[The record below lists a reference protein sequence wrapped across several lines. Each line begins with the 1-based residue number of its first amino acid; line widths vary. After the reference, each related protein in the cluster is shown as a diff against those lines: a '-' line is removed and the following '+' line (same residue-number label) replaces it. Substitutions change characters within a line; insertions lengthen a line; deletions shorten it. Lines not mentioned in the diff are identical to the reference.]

1 MLTSFLPVRHV
12 SEFAADVR
20 QSLTKPGQRELP
32 SKYLYDEVG
41 SALFETI
48 CVLPEYGLTRADARL
63 MEKHAGEIVRRLPSP
78 IKVAEL
84 GSGSGK
90 KTRWIL
96 EALSQRQRTYYYPI
110 EISPSALAAC
120 AKELGQID
128 LVSVVGHEQ
137 PYLEGLRTVAEG
149 RGEQDHLLV
158 LFLGSTIGN
167 FDRHAGEE
175 FLKET
180 REILQPGDALLLGTD
195 LEKSVELQIL
205 AYDDPAGVTAAFNL
219 NLLARI
225 NRELGADFDLCCF
238 RHEARWNNVE
248 RRIEMHLRS
257 TRRQTVH
264 VPVASLRFMLNED
277 ETIWTESS
285 HKYKAEE
292 IPQMAERTGFRCD
305 GQWIDRQWPFAQN
318 LLRCPRALPSADTP
332 KRKPPAKAA
341 DKSESSKALRSDSST
356 STSRFLASSVRP
368 VRACQPAA
376 KSQKASMRQT
386 SRVAQVFCVLSAGRQ
401 TARICEP

>member
-1 MLTSFLPVRHV
+1 MATSSLDVRLV
-12 SEFAADVR
+12 SEFAAEVR
-20 QSLTKPGQRELP
+20 ASLTKPGQRELP

-63 MEKHAGEIVRRLPSP
+63 LEKHAGEIVGRLPSP
-78 IKVAEL
+78 IRVAEL

-96 EALSQRQRTYYYPI
+96 EALSRRQKTYYYPI

-120 AKELGQID
+120 AKELGQIE

-137 PYLEGLRTVAEG
+137 PYLEGLRAVAEG

-167 FDRHAGEE
+167 FDRDAGDE
-175 FLKET
+175 FL
-180 REILQPGDALLLGTD
+180 REMRAILRPGDALLLGTD
-195 LEKSVELQIL
+195 LEKSVELQLL
-205 AYDDPAGVTAAFNL
+205 AYNDPAGVTAAFDL

-225 NRELGADFDLCCF
+225 NRELGADFDLAHF
-238 RHEARWNNVE
+238 QHEARWNSAE
-248 RRIEMHLRS
+248 RRMEMHLRS

-264 VPVASLRFMLNED
+264 VPAASLRFMLDED

-285 HKYKAEE
+285 HKYKADE
-292 IPQMAERTGFRCD
+292 IQRMAARTGFRCD
-305 GQWIDRQWPFAQN
+305 GQWIDREWPFAQN
-318 LLRCPRALPSADTP
+318 LLIAV
-332 KRKPPAKAA
+332 
-341 DKSESSKALRSDSST
+341 KSN
-356 STSRFLASSVRP
+356 
-368 VRACQPAA
+368 
-376 KSQKASMRQT
+376 
-386 SRVAQVFCVLSAGRQ
+386 
-401 TARICEP
+401 